1 MKTLIKKIIHKGW
14 PVVFL
19 LAILT
24 LSTVASCKDDDGGNN
39 LPVIHYLRLTD
50 PVLADSTFTDVEP
63 GTMLA
68 VIGENLDGVIE
79 VYINNQ
85 KISFNSTY
93 STPTSLI
100 ITVPYDE
107 DFKLTSTNPE
117 LQAELRIVTNHGTA
131 TFPMHVLSP
140 GPNIFFVSAFY
151 PIESGDEVTLM
162 GQNFYEI
169 KRIYFSKDSVEV
181 TMPITDYQVS
191 NDYEQITFNMPD
203 KLKEGGYI
211 FVDCYTDEASIEF
224 VPTGPK
230 PAITGISST
239 MPMPG
244 TEVTIVGKNFINVSN
259 VNINGEFDIPKED
272 LEISEA
278 MNAITFTM
286 PEAPEHSGNIR
297 VTAIGGTAELE
308 GFYPREHIVLDF
320 DDRGSRSWGDNSDTW
335 TTDGTTDPFIADRNY
350 SGIKGTISANNSWWG
365 QIVTTT
371 FWPGNDIISDDTPIS
386 ELELQFE
393 CYVTKLFDGPV
404 LEIQI
409 GGNFD
414 ASLKDYV
421 PVSSFTGKTETA
433 EWMQCSIPLESLVA
447 EATWKE
453 FTSRVNENP
462 QDANTQLGIYVRNP
476 SNKNDVSVE
485 FYVDNFRIVPN
496 PKRKLIFKQSK
507 YENENNIPFS
517 APYDNGSWTALL

>member
-140 GPNIFFVSAFY
+140 GPTIFYVSAFY
-151 PIESGDEVTLM
+151 PIEPGDKVTLM

-203 KLKEGGYI
+203 RLSKEAGYI

-224 VPTGPK
+224 VSRGPK
-230 PAITGISST
+230 PVITGISST
-239 MPMPG
+239 MPIPG
-244 TEVTIVGKNFINVSN
+244 TEVTIVGKNFINVSK
-259 VNINGEFDIPKED
+259 VNINDEFDIPKED
-272 LEISEA
+272 LEVSEA

-286 PEAPEHSGNIR
+286 PEAPENSGKIS
-297 VTAIGGTAELE
+297 VATIGGTAELE

-320 DDRGSRSWGDNSDTW
+320 DKVGQRSWGEHSDVW
-335 TTDGTTDPFIADRNY
+335 TSDGEKDPYVADGQY
-350 SGIKGTISANNSWWG
+350 SGIVGIISANNPWWG
-365 QIVTTT
+365 QIVTSTV
-371 FWPGNDIISDDTPIS
+371 WPGNDIIPDNTPIS

-404 LEIQI
+404 LEIQL

-447 EATWKE
+447 ETTWKE

-485 FYVDNFRIVPN
+485 FYVDNFRIVPIQ
-496 PKRKLIFKQSK
+496 K
-507 YENENNIPFS
+507 EN
-517 APYDNGSWTALL
+517 

>member
-1 MKTLIKKIIHKGW
+1 
-14 PVVFL
+14 
-19 LAILT
+19 
-24 LSTVASCKDDDGGNN
+24 
-39 LPVIHYLRLTD
+39 
-50 PVLADSTFTDVEP
+50 
-63 GTMLA
+63 
-68 VIGENLDGVIE
+68 
-79 VYINNQ
+79 
-85 KISFNSTY
+85 
-93 STPTSLI
+93 
-100 ITVPYDE
+100 
-107 DFKLTSTNPE
+107 
-117 LQAELRIVTNHGTA
+117 
-131 TFPMHVLSP
+131 MHVLSP
-140 GPNIFFVSAFY
+140 GPTIFYVSAFY
-151 PIESGDEVTLM
+151 PIEPGDEVTLM

-203 KLKEGGYI
+203 RLSKEAGYI

-224 VPTGPK
+224 VPSGPK

-239 MPMPG
+239 MPIPG
-244 TEVTIVGKNFINVSN
+244 TEVTIVGKNFINVSK
-259 VNINGEFDIPKED
+259 VNINDEFDIPKED
-272 LEISEA
+272 LEVSEA

-286 PEAPEHSGNIR
+286 PEAPENSGKIS
-297 VTAIGGTAELE
+297 VATIGGTAELE

-320 DDRGSRSWGDNSDTW
+320 DKVGQHSWGDHSGVWISDGEKDPYVA
-335 TTDGTTDPFIADRNY
+335 DGQY
-350 SGIKGTISANNSWWG
+350 SGIVGIISANNSWWG
-365 QIVTTT
+365 QTVNSTV
-371 FWPGNDIISDDTPIS
+371 WPNKNIIPDNTPIS

-414 ASLKDYV
+414 TSLKDYV

-453 FTSRVNENP
+453 FTSRVNE
-462 QDANTQLGIYVRNP
+462 LGIYVRNP

-485 FYVDNFRIVPN
+485 FYVDNFRIVPIQ
-496 PKRKLIFKQSK
+496 K
-507 YENENNIPFS
+507 EN
-517 APYDNGSWTALL
+517 

>member
-50 PVLADSTFTDVEP
+50 PVLADSTFTDVEQ

-151 PIESGDEVTLM
+151 PIEPGDEVTLM

-169 KRIYFSKDSVEV
+169 KRIYFHALPK
-181 TMPITDYQVS
+181 
-191 NDYEQITFNMPD
+191 
-203 KLKEGGYI
+203 
-211 FVDCYTDEASIEF
+211 FVDSLQ
-224 VPTGPK
+224 
-230 PAITGISST
+230 SSRDSL
-239 MPMPG
+239 P
-244 TEVTIVGKNFINVSN
+244 VAVH
-259 VNINGEFDIPKED
+259 IP
-272 LEISEA
+272 S
-278 MNAITFTM
+278 
-286 PEAPEHSGNIR
+286 
-297 VTAIGGTAELE
+297 
-308 GFYPREHIVLDF
+308 
-320 DDRGSRSWGDNSDTW
+320 
-335 TTDGTTDPFIADRNY
+335 
-350 SGIKGTISANNSWWG
+350 
-365 QIVTTT
+365 
-371 FWPGNDIISDDTPIS
+371 
-386 ELELQFE
+386 
-393 CYVTKLFDGPV
+393 
-404 LEIQI
+404 
-409 GGNFD
+409 
-414 ASLKDYV
+414 
-421 PVSSFTGKTETA
+421 
-433 EWMQCSIPLESLVA
+433 
-447 EATWKE
+447 
-453 FTSRVNENP
+453 
-462 QDANTQLGIYVRNP
+462 
-476 SNKNDVSVE
+476 
-485 FYVDNFRIVPN
+485 
-496 PKRKLIFKQSK
+496 
-507 YENENNIPFS
+507 
-517 APYDNGSWTALL
+517 

>member
-50 PVLADSTFTDVEP
+50 PALADSTFTDVER

-151 PIESGDEVTLM
+151 PIEPGDEVTLM

-272 LEISEA
+272 LEVSEA

-286 PEAPEHSGNIR
+286 PEAPENSGKIR
-297 VTAIGGTAELE
+297 VATISGTAELE

-320 DDRGSRSWGDNSDTW
+320 DKVGKHSWGEYSGVWTSDGEKDPYVA
-335 TTDGTTDPFIADRNY
+335 DGQY
-350 SGIKGTISANNSWWG
+350 SGIVGIISANNFWWG
-365 QIVTTT
+365 QTVNSTV
-371 FWPGNDIISDDTPIS
+371 WPGNDIIPDDTPIS
-386 ELELQFE
+386 GLELQFE

-404 LEIQI
+404 LEIQL

-433 EWMQCSIPLESLVA
+433 EWMQCSIPLESLA
-447 EATWKE
+447 SETTWKE
-453 FTSRVNENP
+453 FTSRVNPPDAQGNP
-462 QDANTQLGIYVRNP
+462 APNNEVGIYVRNP

-485 FYVDNFRIVPN
+485 FYVDNFRIVPIQ
-496 PKRKLIFKQSK
+496 K
-507 YENENNIPFS
+507 EN
-517 APYDNGSWTALL
+517 

>member
-140 GPNIFFVSAFY
+140 GPK
-151 PIESGDEVTLM
+151 VTLM

-244 TEVTIVGKNFINVSN
+244 TEVTIVGKNFINVSK

-272 LEISEA
+272 LEVSEA

-286 PEAPEHSGNIR
+286 PEAPENSGKIS
-297 VTAIGGTAELE
+297 VATIGGTAELE

-320 DDRGSRSWGDNSDTW
+320 DNRGSRSWGDNSDTW

-371 FWPGNDIISDDTPIS
+371 FWPGNDIIPDNTPIS

-414 ASLKDYV
+414 TSLKDYV

-453 FTSRVNENP
+453 FTSRVNE
-462 QDANTQLGIYVRNP
+462 LGIYVRNP
-476 SNKNDVSVE
+476 SNKNDVYVE
-485 FYVDNFRIVPN
+485 FYVDNFRIVPIQ
-496 PKRKLIFKQSK
+496 K
-507 YENENNIPFS
+507 EN
-517 APYDNGSWTALL
+517 

>member
-151 PIESGDEVTLM
+151 PIEPGDEVTLM

-224 VPTGPK
+224 APTGPK

-272 LEISEA
+272 LEVSEA

-286 PEAPEHSGNIR
+286 PEA
-297 VTAIGGTAELE
+297 
-308 GFYPREHIVLDF
+308 HIVLDF
-320 DDRGSRSWGDNSDTW
+320 DNRGSRSWGDNSDTW
-335 TTDGTTDPFIADRNY
+335 TTDGTTDPFIADGNY

-365 QIVTTT
+365 QIVTST
-371 FWPGNDIISDDTPIS
+371 FWPGNDIIPDNTPIS

-393 CYVTKLFDGPV
+393 CYVTKLFDGPE
-404 LEIQI
+404 LEIQL

-453 FTSRVNENP
+453 FTSRVKE
-462 QDANTQLGIYVRNP
+462 LGIYVRNP
-476 SNKNDVSVE
+476 SNKNDVYVE
-485 FYVDNFRIVPN
+485 FYVDNFRIVPIQ
-496 PKRKLIFKQSK
+496 K
-507 YENENNIPFS
+507 EN
-517 APYDNGSWTALL
+517 

>member
-1 MKTLIKKIIHKGW
+1 MKTLIKKIIHNGW
-14 PVVFL
+14 PAIFL

-140 GPNIFFVSAFY
+140 GPTIFYVSAFY
-151 PIESGDEVTLM
+151 PIEPGDEVTLM

-203 KLKEGGYI
+203 RLSKEAGYI

-224 VPTGPK
+224 VPSGPK

-239 MPMPG
+239 MPIPG
-244 TEVTIVGKNFINVSN
+244 TEVTIVGKNFINVSK
-259 VNINGEFDIPKED
+259 VNINDEFDIPKED
-272 LEISEA
+272 LEVSEA

-286 PEAPEHSGNIR
+286 PEAPKNSGKISVN
-297 VTAIGGTAELE
+297 AIGGTAELE

-320 DDRGSRSWGDNSDTW
+320 DKVGQHSWGDHSGVWISDGEKDPYVA
-335 TTDGTTDPFIADRNY
+335 DGQY
-350 SGIKGTISANNSWWG
+350 SGIVGIISANNSWWG
-365 QIVTTT
+365 QTVNSTV
-371 FWPGNDIISDDTPIS
+371 WPNKNIIPDNTPIS

-414 ASLKDYV
+414 TSLKDYV

-447 EATWKE
+447 EATWEE
-453 FTSRVNENP
+453 FTSRVKE
-462 QDANTQLGIYVRNP
+462 LGIYVRNP

-485 FYVDNFRIVPN
+485 FYVDNFRIVPIQ
-496 PKRKLIFKQSK
+496 K
-507 YENENNIPFS
+507 EN
-517 APYDNGSWTALL
+517 

>member
-50 PVLADSTFTDVEP
+50 PVLADSTFTDVER

-151 PIESGDEVTLM
+151 PIEPGDEVTLM

-286 PEAPEHSGNIR
+286 PEAPEHSGNIS

-308 GFYPREHIVLDF
+308 GFYP
-320 DDRGSRSWGDNSDTW
+320 
-335 TTDGTTDPFIADRNY
+335 
-350 SGIKGTISANNSWWG
+350 GIKGTISANNSWWG

-371 FWPGNDIISDDTPIS
+371 FWPGNDIIPDDTPIS

-485 FYVDNFRIVPN
+485 FYVDNFRIVPIQ
-496 PKRKLIFKQSK
+496 K
-507 YENENNIPFS
+507 EN
-517 APYDNGSWTALL
+517 